1 VLNPKRKD
9 ASMRK
14 SLLDQLPLVPVTIDH
29 DHARELGAASVLLDQ
44 LPDAVALVH
53 EDLVWRG
60 KKRVDPT
67 QGRHG
72 MAAEQVLRV
81 AVLKQM
87 TGLSYEKL
95 AFYLADSATYRTFCR
110 IGFDRKPPK
119 KATLQKNVK
128 RVKPET
134 LEAIN
139 RMVVRKA
146 EELGVESGKRVRTDC
161 TVVESNIHHPND
173 SSLLWDSVRV
183 LARLMACAREE
194 LGIRFHDHT
203 RRAKRRALNISNA
216 KSMKERTPLYR
227 DLVKVTKKTVAQAE
241 STIEQLTEVVP
252 GGPVQMAQLT
262 ALTTEL
268 RHYVDLARQVIYQ
281 TERRVFDGENVP
293 ASEKI
298 VSIFEPH
305 TDIIIK
311 DNRDTLYGHKL
322 CLTSGASGLVTDVVV
337 EQGNP
342 ADSTLAVEMIE
353 RQRDLYGKV
362 PRQACFD
369 GGFASRDNLAAIK
382 RLGVEDVA
390 FHKRC
395 RLEIEDMVKSTW
407 VYRKLRAFRAGI
419 EGVISF
425 LKRGFGLG
433 RCAWRG
439 FQSFQA
445 YVQASVLACN
455 LLTVARHALAAA
467 KAA

>member
-1 VLNPKRKD
+1 
-9 ASMRK
+9 MRK
-14 SLLDQLPLVPVTIDH
+14 SLLDQLPLTPVAIDH
-29 DHARELGAASVLLDQ
+29 DIARELGAASAVLDQ
-44 LPDAVALVH
+44 LPEAVKLIH
-53 EDLVWRG
+53 EDLSWRG

-67 QGRHG
+67 KGRHG

-81 AVLKQM
+81 VVLKQM
-87 TGLSYEKL
+87 MNCSYQVL
-95 AFYLADSATYRTFCR
+95 AFHLADSATYRTFCR
-110 IGFDRKPPK
+110 LGFDRKPPK

-128 RVKPET
+128 RLKAET
-134 LEAIN
+134 LKAVN
-139 RMVVRKA
+139 DMVTLKA
-146 EELGVESGKRVRTDC
+146 EELGIENGKKTRTDC

-183 LARLMACAREE
+183 LARLMDCARDEF
-194 LGIRFHDHT
+194 GIEFHDHR

-216 KSMKERTPLYR
+216 KNMQQRKPLYR
-227 DLVKVTKKTVAQAE
+227 DLLKVTKKTVSQAE

-252 GGPVQMAQLT
+252 GGPVQMAQLA
-262 ALTTEL
+262 ALTAEL
-268 RHYVDLARQVIYQ
+268 GHYVELAQQVIYQ
-281 TERRVFDGENVP
+281 TERRVIDDESVP
-293 ASEKI
+293 ADEKI

-322 CLTSGASGLVTDVVV
+322 CLTSGASGLVTDAVV
-337 EQGNP
+337 EEGNP
-342 ADSTLAVEMIE
+342 ADSTLAVKMMQ
-353 RQRDLYGKV
+353 RQKDLYGKA

-369 GGFASRDNLAAIK
+369 GGFASRANLAEIK
-382 RLGVEDVA
+382 ALGVEDVA

-395 RLEIEDMVKSTW
+395 RLEVEDMVKSPG
-407 VYRKLRAFRAGI
+407 VYRALRAFRAGI

-425 LKRGFGLG
+425 LKRGFGLD
-433 RCAWRG
+433 RCLWRG
-439 FQSFQA
+439 FESFKA

>member
-1 VLNPKRKD
+1 
-9 ASMRK
+9 MRK

-29 DHARELGAASVLLDQ
+29 DHARELGAVSVLLEQ
-44 LPDAVALVH
+44 LPEAVKLVH
-53 EDLVWRG
+53 EDLAWHG

-67 QGRHG
+67 KGRHG
-72 MAAEQVLRV
+72 MAAEQVLRAV
-81 AVLKQM
+81 VLKQM
-87 TGLSYEKL
+87 SGFSYEQL
-95 AFYLADSATYRTFCR
+95 AFHLADSATYRAFCR
-110 IGFDRKPPK
+110 FGFDRKPPK

-134 LEAIN
+134 WEAIN
-139 RMVVRKA
+139 RMLVLKA
-146 EELGVESGKRVRTDC
+146 EELGVEDGKKVRTDC
-161 TVVESNIHHPND
+161 TVVESNIHHPTD

-183 LARLMACAREE
+183 LVRGMGRAKEE
-194 LGIRFHDHT
+194 FGIGFHDHS
-203 RRAKRRALNISNA
+203 RRVKRRALSINNA
-216 KSMKERTPLYR
+216 KSAAKRKPLYR
-227 DLVKVTKKTVAQAE
+227 DLIKMTDQTVTQAE
-241 STIEQLTEVVP
+241 QVAKQLDEVEA
-252 GGPVQMAQLT
+252 GSIMLMALAS
-262 ALTTEL
+262 ALATEL
-268 RHYVDLARQVIYQ
+268 RHYATLAHQVISQ
-281 TERRVFDGENVP
+281 TERRVLRGETVP
-293 ASEKI
+293 AKEKL
-298 VSIFEPH
+298 VSIFETH

-311 DNRDTLYGHKL
+311 DNRETLYGHKI

-342 ADSTLAVEMIE
+342 ADSTLAVEMVE

-382 RLGVEDVA
+382 NLGVEDVA

-425 LKRGFGLG
+425 LKRGFGLS
-433 RCAWRG
+433 RALWRG
-439 FQSFQA
+439 FQSFKA

-455 LLTVARHALAAA
+455 LLTVARRALAAA
-467 KAA
+467 KTA